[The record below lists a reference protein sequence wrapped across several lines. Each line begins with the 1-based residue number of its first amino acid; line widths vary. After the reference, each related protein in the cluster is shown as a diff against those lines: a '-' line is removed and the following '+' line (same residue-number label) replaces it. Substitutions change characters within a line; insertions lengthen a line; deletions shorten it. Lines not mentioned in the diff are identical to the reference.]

1 MLSRNK
7 QRELLLQ
14 LKDLYPAHG
23 YFRAESAEEQREI
36 ATNLRYL
43 EEHGLCE
50 SGVQVGADGHIQLS
64 CSEPQSSASGIAIIG
79 GSGPKSLQ
87 RV

>member
-43 EEHGLCE
+43 E
-50 SGVQVGADGHIQLS
+50 GAW
-64 CSEPQSSASGIAIIG
+64 
-79 GSGPKSLQ
+79 
-87 RV
+87 VV